1 MDRER
6 ATRLLTAGVS
16 MGIVLLFILLSI
28 FFYQLVLIQRTRAQ
42 INDLQKEIEIL
53 QEQNEQT
60 SDEIDVWLNNW
71 KITER
76 ANELG
81 YLYGEN

>member
-28 FFYQLVLIQRTRAQ
+28 FFYQLVLIQRTRSQ